1 MGKTP
6 QWILDFNEEE
16 LDFVKNFVLTSGSI
30 KELASIYKISYP
42 TIRKKID
49 KLIQKVRISE
59 RKESDTIILL
69 MNELE
74 KDGKINQE
82 IAQTVVSEYNKSLNC
97 LISGKD

>member
-1 MGKTP
+1 MGKNP

-16 LDFVKNFVLTSGSI
+16 LEFVKNFLLTSGSI
-30 KELASIYKISYP
+30 KDLAGIYKISYP

-82 IAQTVVSEYNKSLNC
+82 VARTVVSEYNKSLNC
-97 LISGKD
+97 LISGKE